1 MRIGLVG
8 NGYWA
13 RVTHAAGLQAAEP
26 SVQLAGVWGRDLAKS
41 QSLAADLGVTAYDDV
56 DRMFDDVDAVA
67 FSVPPQ
73 VQSEL
78 AARAARLGKHLLL
91 EKPIAVAPDAAA
103 ELAEAVHEA
112 GVASVVFFTGR
123 YDSKQ
128 RAWIEQT
135 AARTD
140 WDAATGLWLGAAF
153 SSDSPFDTPWRRD
166 KGGLWDVGPH
176 ALAMLSGVLGPI
188 EAITARAGRRD
199 LVHLITEH
207 ASGASATYSV
217 SIDAAPGAAVTS
229 LTVWG
234 PAGRTELAGGPTDPV
249 GALATAARELAAA
262 AGQQQPSH
270 PLDVHFGRRVVE
282 LLADAQ
288 AQLAR
293 G

>member
-13 RVTHAAGLQAAEP
+13 GVTHAAGLQAEQ
-26 SVQLAGVWGRDLAKS
+26 SVQLAGVWGRDLGKS
-41 QSLAADLGVTAYDDV
+41 QALAADLDITAYDDV
-56 DRMFDDVDAVA
+56 DEMFADVDAVA

-78 AARAARLGKHLLL
+78 AVRAARLGKHLLL
-91 EKPIAVAPDAAA
+91 EKPIAVTPAAAA
-103 ELAEAVHEA
+103 ELAAAVDTA

-123 YDSKQ
+123 YDAAQ
-128 RAWIEQT
+128 RAWVEQT
-135 AARTD
+135 ARRTD
-140 WDAATGLWLGAAF
+140 WDAAAGLWLGSAF
-153 SSDSPFDTPWRRD
+153 ASDSPFDTPWRHE

-188 EAITARAGRRD
+188 ERITARAGRRD
-199 LVHLITEH
+199 LVHLVTGH

-217 SIDAAPGAAVTS
+217 SIDAPEAAAVTS

-234 PAGRTELAGGPTDPV
+234 PAGRTELPAGPADPSA
-249 GALATAARELAAA
+249 ALATAARELAAA
-262 AGQQQPSH
+262 ARQQHPSH
-270 PLDVHFGRRVVE
+270 PLDVHFGRHVVD

-288 AQLAR
+288 SQLAA